1 MFRKNTSNFL
11 YPKKEVRNSFLTA
24 SMATGNPQTWYAKKK
39 NEVPVLK
46 AQIISKSQIAFV
58 SNRLITKTKHK
69 TYSVLEYI
77 SYFLTTE
84 HTQMRCK
91 TWPFFFFLLALFTL
105 IILLRSC
112 QPATL
117 SKYLFFFFKH
127 FFLQKEI
134 LWNA

>member
-1 MFRKNTSNFL
+1 
-11 YPKKEVRNSFLTA
+11 
-24 SMATGNPQTWYAKKK
+24 MATGNPQTWYAKKK

-91 TWPFFFFLLALFTL
+91 TW
-105 IILLRSC
+105 
-112 QPATL
+112 
-117 SKYLFFFFKH
+117 LFFFTSSIH
-127 FFLQKEI
+127 SH
-134 LWNA
+134 NTA